1 MMLDSLTPLRTLAD
15 ACTSCLNQE
24 TELRKVQS
32 MEALQY
38 IASEHT
44 ISQRSQLQLPP
55 PPGSYPRSMAE
66 DFAFS
71 PALPNFNPNLGLFN
85 PPNPQEPPSLASS
98 NTACAHCINN
108 LQDSGHE
115 RRGSAVEHTWNQP
128 SEDPMERRFDE
139 VQQEIGALSA
149 QVGALHHDQIKWLAS
164 MRDLHTKLL
173 EIETS
178 HQVARQSIMQ
188 QVLSLEASTRFILKD
203 VERGRKRKR
212 DSSGFSRRRGD

>member
-1 MMLDSLTPLRTLAD
+1 
-15 ACTSCLNQE
+15 
-24 TELRKVQS
+24 
-32 MEALQY
+32 
-38 IASEHT
+38 
-44 ISQRSQLQLPP
+44 
-55 PPGSYPRSMAE
+55 MAE

-85 PPNPQEPPSLASS
+85 TPNPQEPPSLASS
-98 NTACAHCINN
+98 NTTCAQCINN
-108 LQDSGHE
+108 LQDSGQE
-115 RRGSAVEHTWNQP
+115 RRGGAVEHTWKQP

-139 VQQEIGALSA
+139 VQREIGALSS

-212 DSSGFSRRRGD
+212 DSSGFSRSRGD